1 MGFLPSGPE
10 VWVILIIILIVFGAG
25 KLPQVGGA
33 LGKGIREFR
42 VSQKQAM
49 EADEDDEGEGEDEEP
64 PAAAEKKPAATSTA
78 EAGATKTPE
87 SAAKPAEEAKPTEK
101 ETAA

>member
-42 VSQKQAM
+42 ISQKQAM
-49 EADEDDEGEGEDEEP
+49 EEDEEEEGEP
-64 PAAAEKKPAATSTA
+64 EEAPAAEKKPVAAGTA
-78 EAGATKTPE
+78 EAGATKTPA
-87 SAAKPAEEAKPTEK
+87 SAAKPTEEAKPTEK
-101 ETAA
+101 ETA

>member
-42 VSQKQAM
+42 ISQKQAM
-49 EADEDDEGEGEDEEP
+49 EEDEEEEGEP
-64 PAAAEKKPAATSTA
+64 EAEEAPAAAEKKPAATSTA

-87 SAAKPAEEAKPTEK
+87 SAAKPAEAAKPTEK
-101 ETAA
+101 ETA

>member
-42 VSQKQAM
+42 ISQKQAM
-49 EADEDDEGEGEDEEP
+49 EEDEEDEGEPEEAPRPPRRSRPP
-64 PAAAEKKPAATSTA
+64 PALLKRAP
-78 EAGATKTPE
+78 PRLR
-87 SAAKPAEEAKPTEK
+87 
-101 ETAA
+101 

>member
-10 VWVILIIILIVFGAG
+10 VWVILVIILIVFGAG

-42 VSQKQAM
+42 ISQKQAM
-49 EADEDDEGEGEDEEP
+49 EEEEEDEGEPEEA

-78 EAGATKTPE
+78 EAGATKTPASTAKTTE
-87 SAAKPAEEAKPTEK
+87 EAKPAEK
-101 ETAA
+101 ETA

>member
-10 VWVILIIILIVFGAG
+10 VWVILVIILIVFGAG

-42 VSQKQAM
+42 ISQKQAM
-49 EADEDDEGEGEDEEP
+49 EAGEDDEGEGEDEEP

-101 ETAA
+101 ETA

>member
-42 VSQKQAM
+42 ISQKQAM
-49 EADEDDEGEGEDEEP
+49 EEDEEDEGEAEEA
-64 PAAAEKKPAATSTA
+64 PAAAEKQPAATATA
-78 EAGATKTPE
+78 ESGNTKTPA
-87 SAAKPAEEAKPTEK
+87 STAKPAEVAKPTEK
-101 ETAA
+101 ETS

>member
-25 KLPQVGGA
+25 KLPEIGGA

-42 VSQKQAM
+42 SSQQ
-49 EADEDDEGEGEDEEP
+49 EAGEDDEDDEDNDEMEAM
-64 PAAAEKKPAATSTA
+64 PATAKSAEQPEAAPAQPATASETATAEKKTA
-78 EAGATKTPE
+78 
-87 SAAKPAEEAKPTEK
+87 
-101 ETAA
+101 

>member
-42 VSQKQAM
+42 ISQKQAM
-49 EADEDDEGEGEDEEP
+49 EEDEEDEGEPEEA
-64 PAAAEKKPAATSTA
+64 PAAAEKKPAATGTA
-78 EAGATKTPE
+78 EAGATKAPAST
-87 SAAKPAEEAKPTEK
+87 AKTTEEAKTAEK
-101 ETAA
+101 ETA

>member
-42 VSQKQAM
+42 ISQKQAM
-49 EADEDDEGEGEDEEP
+49 EEDEEDEGEPEEA

-78 EAGATKTPE
+78 EAGA
-87 SAAKPAEEAKPTEK
+87 AKAPVSEAKPTEK
-101 ETAA
+101 ETA

>member
-42 VSQKQAM
+42 ISQKQAM
-49 EADEDDEGEGEDEEP
+49 EEDEEDEGQP
-64 PAAAEKKPAATSTA
+64 EEAPADAEKKPAATSAA
-78 EAGATKTPE
+78 EAGTAKAPASE
-87 SAAKPAEEAKPTEK
+87 AKPKPTEK
-101 ETAA
+101 ETA

>member
-42 VSQKQAM
+42 ISQKQAM
-49 EADEDDEGEGEDEEP
+49 EAGEDDEGEGEDEEP

-87 SAAKPAEEAKPTEK
+87 SAAKLAEEAKPTEK
-101 ETAA
+101 ETA

>member
-42 VSQKQAM
+42 ISQKQAM
-49 EADEDDEGEGEDEEP
+49 EEGEEDEDEPEEA

-78 EAGATKTPE
+78 EAGATKTPA
-87 SAAKPAEEAKPTEK
+87 SAAKPAEAAKPTEK
-101 ETAA
+101 ESS

>member
-42 VSQKQAM
+42 ISQKQAM
-49 EADEDDEGEGEDEEP
+49 EEDEEDEGEPEES

-78 EAGATKTPE
+78 EAGATKSPA

-101 ETAA
+101 ETA

>member
-10 VWVILIIILIVFGAG
+10 VWVILVIILIVFGAG

-49 EADEDDEGEGEDEEP
+49 EEEEEDEGEEEEAP
-64 PAAAEKKPAATSTA
+64 AAEKKPAATSTA
-78 EAGATKTPE
+78 EAGTAETSTAKAPA
-87 SAAKPAEEAKPTEK
+87 SAAKPAEK
-101 ETAA
+101 ETT

>member
-49 EADEDDEGEGEDEEP
+49 EEDEEDEGEPEEA
-64 PAAAEKKPAATSTA
+64 PADAEKKPAATSTA
-78 EAGATKTPE
+78 EAGAAKAPASE
-87 SAAKPAEEAKPTEK
+87 AKPAKEAKPTEK
-101 ETAA
+101 ETA

>member
-10 VWVILIIILIVFGAG
+10 VWVILVIILIVFGAG

-42 VSQKQAM
+42 ISQKQAM
-49 EADEDDEGEGEDEEP
+49 EEDEDGEGEVEEP
-64 PAAAEKKPAATSTA
+64 PAAAEKQPAATGTA
-78 EAGATKTPE
+78 EASTTKTPV
-87 SAAKPAEEAKPTEK
+87 SAAKPPAKEAP
-101 ETAA
+101 

>member
-42 VSQKQAM
+42 ISQKQAM
-49 EADEDDEGEGEDEEP
+49 EEDEEEEGEAEEA
-64 PAAAEKKPAATSTA
+64 PAAAEKKPAATTTA
-78 EAGATKTPE
+78 EAGAAETSTAKAPA
-87 SAAKPAEEAKPTEK
+87 SAAKTTEK
-101 ETAA
+101 ETS